1 MSVPLFDSFGRTI
14 NYGGLNTKGLY
25 DSPQDDGLRIP
36 RPNLSQDIAM
46 LLSRERH
53 RMLISDARYIVST
66 FPLVGGA
73 LEQKADYVNQA
84 GWSPVF
90 RGRDQDW
97 GKAARQALV
106 DAHAAVNVRGPLFPW
121 DHTWRIASMSPDIDG
136 GCFCIFGVTE
146 SGFPQLQFLEA
157 HRIGSRVA
165 HEREVQSGPYRG
177 LRIVNGIIYN
187 ALGREVAYRVLGA
200 TPDQDREISARDMM
214 HVAVPRWFSDGRPF
228 PMVAYSILD
237 WYDAKE
243 ARGFQ
248 RVKQK
253 VNSALTIVET
263 TPDGKPPGNG
273 VAEALRKQRAAGDTS
288 NTLSSPLYQE
298 LAGGLIRYVKSGA
311 GDIKSHAD
319 NTPGDGWLR
328 FDERI
333 VQGAMYGMG
342 WRSEMLDLSK
352 LSGAPTRGFQDQIN
366 TTIYARWLGIRPFV
380 LRAELYILARLIER
394 GDIPDHPEWWMWDYI
409 PPAEFTVDG
418 GRSNKADLD
427 NVRAGTDS
435 IPAIVGRFGRTAEEV
450 LREQAEYLQLKNR
463 IAAEYNISP
472 AELGTLAQPGL
483 VPSALE
489 SEAASPAPAAP
500 FQR

>member
-14 NYGGLNTKGLY
+14 DFSGYSHKGLY

-36 RPNLSQDIAM
+36 RPNLNQDIAT

-90 RGRDQDW
+90 RGRDKVW

-106 DAHAAVNVRGPLFPW
+106 DAHRAVNVRGDLFSW
-121 DHTWRIASMSPDIDG
+121 DVSWRIASITPDIDG
-136 GCFCIFGVTE
+136 GCFCIFGVSE

-157 HRIGSRVA
+157 HRIGTRNF
-165 HEREVQSGPYRG
+165 EREVKTGPYRG
-177 LRIVNGIIYN
+177 LRILNGIIYN

-200 TPDQDREISARDMM
+200 TAADDRDISARDMM

-228 PMVAYSILD
+228 PNVAYSILD
-237 WYDAKE
+237 WYDVKE
-243 ARGFQ
+243 TRGYQ
-248 RVKQK
+248 RTKQK

-263 TPDGKPPGNG
+263 TPDGKAPPQS
-273 VAEALRKQRAAGDTS
+273 ASEALRAQQTREIAAGLTPS
-288 NTLSSPLYQE
+288 NKLTGPIYQE
-298 LAGGLIRYVKSGA
+298 LAAGLIRYVKSGA

-328 FDERI
+328 FDERL

-366 TTIYARWLGIRPFV
+366 TAIFARWLAIRPFV
-380 LRAELYILARLIER
+380 LRAELYTLARLIER
-394 GDIPDHPEWWMWDYI
+394 GDVPDHPEWWMWDYT

-418 GRSNKADLD
+418 GRSVKADLD

-435 IPAIVGRFGRTAEEV
+435 IPAIIGRFGRTAEEV
-450 LREQAEYLQLKNR
+450 MREQAEYLQERKA
-463 IAAEYNISP
+463 IAAEYGI
-472 AELGTLAQPGL
+472 AESDLGTLAQPGL
-483 VPSALE
+483 QLPGE
-489 SEAASPAPAAP
+489 PTAAP
-500 FQR
+500 TGQ